1 MLGFQILPDDQ
12 TRPDATGVPPK
23 ADSLL
28 AAEQWGSFS
37 EILVDMY
44 HRKNIRDFHDVAR
57 KLIDREKSDFYFRKN
72 HSEPM
77 KLVKIRQ
84 VRPKSTT
91 EVERII
97 GSMGRVMDE
106 HRTPLTADHTEAC
119 TLISHESR
127 HRYGSEE
134 KFKAVDWLVDAAP
147 FLARF
152 RKDHS
157 KSVRKVQKRK
167 ASKKQN

>member
-1 MLGFQILPDDQ
+1 M
-12 TRPDATGVPPK
+12 R
-23 ADSLL
+23 S
-28 AAEQWGSFS
+28 
-37 EILVDMY
+37 
-44 HRKNIRDFHDVAR
+44 
-57 KLIDREKSDFYFRKN
+57 
-72 HSEPM
+72 
-77 KLVKIRQ
+77 
-84 VRPKSTT
+84 KSTT

-97 GSMGRVMDE
+97 SAMGRVMDE
-106 HRTPLTADHTEAC
+106 HRTSLTADHTEAC

-157 KSVRKVQKRK
+157 TKSVRKVQKRK
-167 ASKKQN
+167 SSKKQKLNPAMPSKIRMIWRN

>member
-12 TRPDATGVPPK
+12 TRPDATVVPPK
-23 ADSLL
+23 VDSLL

-44 HRKNIRDFHDVAR
+44 RRKNIRDF
-57 KLIDREKSDFYFRKN
+57 L
-72 HSEPM
+72 
-77 KLVKIRQ
+77 
-84 VRPKSTT
+84 
-91 EVERII
+91 
-97 GSMGRVMDE
+97 
-106 HRTPLTADHTEAC
+106 
-119 TLISHESR
+119 
-127 HRYGSEE
+127 GSEE

-167 ASKKQN
+167 GSKKQKLNPAMPSKIRMIRRN